1 MRSALL
7 SVSRQTTSSRQS
19 PYKSA
24 VSAGVDFVPL
34 FDVTPDAVKSR
45 LVLPAAYLSI
55 WLLSS
60 SSRVSSSS
68 HQTKKFVEPGA
79 LPKLALLA
87 AENSPLVLEDH
98 ISAPGLAASTSS
110 ATQRPV
116 SAPLTGPCWRMAQ
129 VLASRR

>member
-1 MRSALL
+1 MCSALL

-19 PYKSA
+19 PYRSA

-34 FDVTPDAVKSR
+34 FEVTPEAVRSR

-68 HQTKKFVEPGA
+68 HQTRKLVEPGA
-79 LPKLALLA
+79 EPRLAFVA
-87 AENSPLVLEDH
+87 AENSPEVLEDH
-98 ISAPGLAASTSS
+98 ISAPGLAGSTSS

-116 SAPLTGPCWRMAQ
+116 SA
-129 VLASRR
+129 